1 MYKKILLIIASI
13 FFLQQCGYAPIYS
26 KNINKDLNI
35 ELVEFTGDRQ
45 INNALKYN
53 LERYS
58 NQNEEAKIFIT
69 TVTSYKKSAETKN
82 LAGNITSYNA
92 SSTVVFKVSYKE
104 KESTFQF
111 KESSTIKNKDNQ
123 LEEDSYEKSIKQ
135 NFAETIAN
143 RLILKLL
150 QLK

>member
-1 MYKKILLIIASI
+1 MYKKILFIIASI
-13 FFLQQCGYAPIYS
+13 FFLQQCGYTPIYS

-35 ELVEFTGDRQ
+35 ELVQFTGDRQ

-58 NQNEEAKIFIT
+58 NQNGKAKIFIT
-69 TVTSYKKSAETKN
+69 TITNYTKSAETKN
-82 LAGNITSYNA
+82 LEGNITSYNA
-92 SSTVVFKVSYKE
+92 TSTVVFKISYGQ

-111 KESSTIKNKDNQ
+111 KEASTIKNKDNQ

-143 RLILKLL
+143 KLILKLL